1 MTVLE
6 IIGLLAALGTALAWA
21 TSSLVSTDP
30 ARALGSLAFNR
41 IRQLSVFVV
50 LAALV
55 TVLGRW
61 QGFATQDALIMVA
74 SGLVGIFLGDTALF
88 ATLARL
94 GPRRTQL
101 VFSSHAPI
109 TVLLGVL
116 FLGERLSIY
125 TGIGS
130 LMVVIGIWIAI
141 VYGKRRAQLHTWEQV
156 RGPLWVGVA
165 FGLLAA
171 CGQATG
177 VLIAKPLMNA
187 GVDPMAAA
195 ALRVGAA
202 GFCLAAIR
210 AWPLRIGL
218 AKTPYTPRLLSLAVL
233 SGFLGMGLGMSLY
246 MIGLAHTSAGN
257 VAILSSTVPVLTLP
271 LMWIT
276 TRERPALMAF
286 VGAFCAFCGTAIII
300 LG

>member
-1 MTVLE
+1 ME

-41 IRQLSVFVV
+41 IRQISVFIM

-55 TVLGRW
+55 AILGRW
-61 QGFATQDALIMVA
+61 QDFSTQSALIMVA

-88 ATLARL
+88 ATLARQ

-109 TVLLGVL
+109 TVLLGVA
-116 FLGERLSIY
+116 FLGEELSIY

-130 LMVVIGIWIAI
+130 LLVVVGIWIAI
-141 VYGKRRAQLHTWEQV
+141 VYGKRRTQLHTWEQV
-156 RGPLWVGVA
+156 RGPLWVGIA

-187 GVDPMAAA
+187 GVDPIAAA

-210 AWPLRIGL
+210 AWPLNIGV
-218 AKTPYTPRLLSLAVL
+218 AKAPYTPRLLGFAVL

-271 LMWIT
+271 LMWLT

-286 VGAFCAFCGTAIII
+286 VGAFFAFCGTAIII